1 MESKEPNSG
10 KSGLLFFCLNI
21 SVLDLWTMHGLNVI
35 TEYKHKC
42 PYISVIKNIY
52 YCDIILCMCGRFFI
66 AAPVPTGV
74 AIRTSKGRGAQSKLD
89 LDLEVC

>member
-1 MESKEPNSG
+1 
-10 KSGLLFFCLNI
+10 
-21 SVLDLWTMHGLNVI
+21 MHGLNVI

-89 LDLEVC
+89 LDLEVR